1 MTLFF
6 TNKNYRLLFSASAV
20 SNLGDGVSALAL
32 PWLASLITRDPM
44 LIATVAF
51 ATRLPWFLC
60 SIPAGVITDRY
71 DRKHLMVGADILRM
85 ILTAG
90 LVVCALTIPQ
100 PAPAGAA
107 FTAILMVSGLAFL
120 LGLAEVVRDNAAQ
133 TVLPSVV
140 AKSDLERAN
149 GQLWSIEQI
158 MGAFIGP
165 PLAGFLI
172 AWAVPAPFVLDTLSF
187 ALAAGM
193 VFFIAIPSRPAVIR
207 RSVWREAVEGMVWIR
222 SHRVILQ
229 LALMLGVM
237 NALGM
242 LVVTIL
248 VLYSQEVLGLSVTQH
263 GLLLIAGAAGGVVG
277 GVICP
282 KIAALIGRRS
292 ALHCA
297 LLGLAVSNALLALVP
312 SVLIVALAL
321 FLEMFAALLWNVVT
335 VSYRQRFIPDALLG
349 RVNSIY
355 RFFGWGLLP
364 FGALA
369 SGAIVVMAE
378 PDLGRALALRMPLVI
393 AAVGSFAILLYGLV
407 WLQIDEELRFS
418 GMGLRG
424 RRLRRKVAAKVTSVC
439 NFY

>member
-1 MTLFF
+1 MTLLR

-51 ATRLPWFLC
+51 ATRLPWFIC

-107 FTAILMVSGLAFL
+107 FAAILIVSGLAFL

-165 PLAGFLI
+165 PLAGFMI

-187 ALAAGM
+187 ALTAGLSENSCRVRAPKRFALRASGLGCEQCAAGACAFCTGRGTGA
-193 VFFIAIPSRPAVIR
+193 VFGNVCGTVVECGDGVVPPAHYSRCA
-207 RSVWREAVEGMVWIR
+207 
-222 SHRVILQ
+222 
-229 LALMLGVM
+229 
-237 NALGM
+237 
-242 LVVTIL
+242 
-248 VLYSQEVLGLSVTQH
+248 
-263 GLLLIAGAAGGVVG
+263 AGAGQQHIPFFRVG
-277 GVICP
+277 
-282 KIAALIGRRS
+282 
-292 ALHCA
+292 
-297 LLGLAVSNALLALVP
+297 
-312 SVLIVALAL
+312 
-321 FLEMFAALLWNVVT
+321 FAAVWGAGIRCDCGHGRTGPRPGVGVENAIYHRGARVFCNVGLW
-335 VSYRQRFIPDALLG
+335 DD
-349 RVNSIY
+349 
-355 RFFGWGLLP
+355 
-364 FGALA
+364 LA
-369 SGAIVVMAE
+369 A
-378 PDLGRALALRMPLVI
+378 
-393 AAVGSFAILLYGLV
+393 Y
-407 WLQIDEELRFS
+407 
-418 GMGLRG
+418 
-424 RRLRRKVAAKVTSVC
+424 
-439 NFY
+439 

>member
-1 MTLFF
+1 MTLLR

-51 ATRLPWFLC
+51 ATRLPWFIC

-107 FTAILMVSGLAFL
+107 FAAILIVSGLAFL

-165 PLAGFLI
+165 PLAGFMI

-187 ALAAGM
+187 ALTAGM
-193 VFFIAIPSRPAVIR
+193 VLFIAIPPRPAVIR

-222 SHRVILQ
+222 SHWVILQ

-248 VLYSQEVLGLSVTQH
+248 VLYSQEVLGLSVIQH

-277 GVICP
+277 GLVCP
-282 KIAALIGRRS
+282 KIAAVLGRRS

-312 SVLIVALAL
+312 SVLIV
-321 FLEMFAALLWNVVT
+321 ALLWNVVT

-378 PDLGRALALRMPLVI
+378 PDLGRALALRMPFII
-393 AAVGSFAILLYGLV
+393 AAVGSFAMLVYGMI
-407 WLQIDEELRFS
+407 WLHIDE
-418 GMGLRG
+418 
-424 RRLRRKVAAKVTSVC
+424 T
-439 NFY
+439 

>member
-277 GVICP
+277 GLIRP
-282 KIAALIGRRS
+282 KNSCLDRPQKSFALR
-292 ALHCA
+292 
-297 LLGLAVSNALLALVP
+297 
-312 SVLIVALAL
+312 
-321 FLEMFAALLWNVVT
+321 
-335 VSYRQRFIPDALLG
+335 
-349 RVNSIY
+349 
-355 RFFGWGLLP
+355 
-364 FGALA
+364 A
-369 SGAIVVMAE
+369 SGRGCEQCAAGACAFCADRGTGAVFGNVCGTVVECGDCVVPPALYSRCVAGAGQQHI
-378 PDLGRALALRMPLVI
+378 PFFRVGFASLWGAGIRCDCGHGRTGPRPGAGFENAVCDCGGGIICNIALRTCLV
-393 AAVGSFAILLYGLV
+393 A
-407 WLQIDEELRFS
+407 D
-418 GMGLRG
+418 
-424 RRLRRKVAAKVTSVC
+424 
-439 NFY
+439 

>member
-277 GVICP
+277 GLIYP
-282 KIAALIGRRS
+282 KIADLIDRRS

-378 PDLGRALALRMPLVI
+378 PDLG
-393 AAVGSFAILLYGLV
+393 
-407 WLQIDEELRFS
+407 
-418 GMGLRG
+418 
-424 RRLRRKVAAKVTSVC
+424 
-439 NFY
+439 

>member
-6 TNKNYRLLFSASAV
+6 TTKNYRLLFSASAV

-32 PWLASLITRDPM
+32 PWLASLITRNPM

-107 FTAILMVSGLAFL
+107 FAAILMVSGLAFL

-193 VFFIAIPSRPAVIR
+193 VLFIAIPPRPVVIR
-207 RSVWREAVEGMVWIR
+207 RSVWREAVEGLVWIR

-263 GLLLIAGAAGGVVG
+263 GLLLIAGVVGGVVG
-277 GVICP
+277 GLICP
-282 KIAALIGRRS
+282 KIAALIGRRR

-297 LLGLAVSNALLALVP
+297 LLGVAVSNALLALVP

-378 PDLGRALALRMPLVI
+378 PDLGRALALRMPFVI
-393 AAVGSFAILLYGLV
+393 AAAGSFAILLYGLV
-407 WLQIDEELRFS
+407 WLQIDDE
-418 GMGLRG
+418 
-424 RRLRRKVAAKVTSVC
+424 
-439 NFY
+439 

>member
-1 MTLFF
+1 MTLLP

-90 LVVCALTIPQ
+90 LVVCALMIPQ

-107 FTAILMVSGLAFL
+107 FAAILIVSGLAFL

-149 GQLWSIEQI
+149 GHLWSIEQI

-165 PLAGFLI
+165 PLAGFMI

-187 ALAAGM
+187 ALTAGM
-193 VFFIAIPSRPAVIR
+193 VLFIAIPPRPAVIR

-248 VLYSQEVLGLSVTQH
+248 VLYSQEVLGLSVIQH

-277 GVICP
+277 GLVCP
-282 KIAALIGRRS
+282 KIAALLGRRS

-312 SVLIVALAL
+312 SVLVVALAL

-378 PDLGRALALRMPLVI
+378 PDLGRALALRMPFII
-393 AAVGSFAILLYGLV
+393 AAVGSFAMLVYGMI
-407 WLQIDEELRFS
+407 WLHIDE
-418 GMGLRG
+418 
-424 RRLRRKVAAKVTSVC
+424 T
-439 NFY
+439 

>member
-6 TNKNYRLLFSASAV
+6 NNKNYRLLFSASAV

-51 ATRLPWFLC
+51 ATRLPWFIC

-107 FTAILMVSGLAFL
+107 FAAILIVSGLAFL

-165 PLAGFLI
+165 PLAGFII

-263 GLLLIAGAAGGVVG
+263 GLLLIACAAGGVVG
-277 GVICP
+277 GLICP
-282 KIAALIGRRS
+282 KIAALIGRRR

-297 LLGLAVSNALLALVP
+297 LLGVAVSNVLLALVP

-378 PDLGRALALRMPLVI
+378 PDLGRALALRMPFVI
-393 AAVGSFAILLYGLV
+393 AAAGSFAILLYGLV
-407 WLQIDEELRFS
+407 WLQIDDE
-418 GMGLRG
+418 
-424 RRLRRKVAAKVTSVC
+424 
-439 NFY
+439 